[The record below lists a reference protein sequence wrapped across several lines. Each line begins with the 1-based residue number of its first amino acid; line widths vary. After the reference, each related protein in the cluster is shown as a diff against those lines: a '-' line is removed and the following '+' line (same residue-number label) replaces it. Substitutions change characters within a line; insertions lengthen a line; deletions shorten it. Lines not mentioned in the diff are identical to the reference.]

1 MRILSPKIIILTLI
15 VYCASPCL
23 AEGLLPFQGYLSGVD
38 GVVPDGV
45 RTVSFKV
52 YDAPIG
58 GEVRW
63 AGEVHRL
70 TVNGGLVNTILGS
83 KVSLEKVD
91 FSVVRYL
98 EITVDANQNGRI
110 GPEDPPLLPRQAIV
124 PSLFASQSLQ
134 ARELGAGDGEAYDWS
149 ALFGLESAASG
160 TIRPNAIR
168 DDSITANKLSGGIT
182 AAQLAPGSAL
192 GNLAKGSVAREKLA
206 ASVITLDSLTLEN
219 LKQLK
224 QQLREEGDPVGHG
237 YVETSVA
244 KWFESA
250 KPIVLTNTA
259 PQIDEGQEILKLT

>member
-1 MRILSPKIIILTLI
+1 MRILTPKIVICAFI
-15 VYCASPCL
+15 VRCASLCQG
-23 AEGLLPFQGYLSGVD
+23 EGLLPFQGYLSGVD

-91 FSVVRYL
+91 FSAVRYL
-98 EITVDANQNGRI
+98 EITVDADQNGQI
-110 GPEDPPLLPRQAIV
+110 GPEDPPLLPRQAIL
-124 PSLFASQSLQ
+124 PSLFATRSVQSRRL
-134 ARELGAGDGEAYDWS
+134 EAGDGQAYDWS
-149 ALFGLESAASG
+149 ALFGLESPASG

-168 DDSITANKLSGGIT
+168 DDSISADKLSGGIT

-192 GNLAKGSVAREKLA
+192 GNLAMGSVVREKLA

-224 QQLREEGDPVGHG
+224 
-237 YVETSVA
+237 
-244 KWFESA
+244 
-250 KPIVLTNTA
+250 
-259 PQIDEGQEILKLT
+259 